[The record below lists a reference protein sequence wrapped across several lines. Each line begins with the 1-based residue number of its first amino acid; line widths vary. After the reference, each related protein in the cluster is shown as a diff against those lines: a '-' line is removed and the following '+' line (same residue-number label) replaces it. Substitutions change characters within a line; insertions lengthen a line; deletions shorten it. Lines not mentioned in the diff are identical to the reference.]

1 MTICC
6 TAAVNHPSFTEATT
20 ENIRSLYFNKY
31 KIKQGDRVIFVGYDA
46 KENIAYQVLKHSLE
60 SSNNVTV
67 VPLVTNEL
75 RKAGLFERS
84 ESVAARTGQRYDTV
98 GSATPFSTDFSFTR
112 FLVPTIARML
122 GLSGWVVF
130 MDCDFLNVGNL
141 QDLYEELDTFAGAK
155 LAVVK
160 HDFISSVKVKMD
172 GVLQTN
178 YAKKLWSS
186 LMCFNLDTNVDTFID
201 PLLVNRHTGKFL
213 HQFEWFPHTDTDIV
227 GLDEAYNFVPFH
239 SEKRTTR
246 EPVLLHFTEKAPWFY
261 GENSMEG
268 DAYSNYW
275 WGVHKDL
282 LGKWNSEKETH
293 KQLWI

>member
-1 MTICC
+1 MTKE
-6 TAAVNHPSFTEATT
+6 FT

-31 KIKQGDRVIFVGYDA
+31 GVKQGDRVIFVGYDA
-46 KENIAYQVLKHSLE
+46 KENVAYQVLKYSLE
-60 SSNNVTV
+60 LQTKVTV
-67 VPLVTNEL
+67 VPLVINEL
-75 RKAGLFERS
+75 RRAGLYWRS
-84 ESVAARTGQRYDTV
+84 ESVGVETGQRYDTV
-98 GSATPFSTDFSFTR
+98 GSPTPFSTDFSFTR
-112 FLVPTIARML
+112 FLVPTISRML
-122 GLSGWVVF
+122 GLSGWVIF
-130 MDCDFLNVGNL
+130 MDCDFLNVGRVE
-141 QDLYEELDTFAGAK
+141 DLYEELNSYQEAY

-160 HDFISSVKVKMD
+160 HDFTPTTKVKMD
-172 GVLQTN
+172 GVKQIN

-186 LMCFNLDTNVDTFID
+186 LMCFNLNSSID
-201 PLLVNRHTGKFL
+201 ILITPFTVNTQSGRYL
-213 HQFEWFPHTDTDIV
+213 HQFEWFPYADTDIV
-227 GLDEAYNFVPFH
+227 GLDESYNFVPFH

-246 EPVLLHFTEKAPWFY
+246 EPTLIHFTEKAPWFY